1 MPTLYLS
8 FLGPFQVR
16 LDDTPLTA
24 FGSNKV
30 RALLVLLSVEAM
42 WPHAR
47 ERLAGM
53 LWPSHSERAAH
64 VCLRSALAN
73 LRHVI
78 GDHAADPPYLLVT
91 RHTLQFNPASRS
103 VRDFAGLQ
111 ALQDQS
117 IEQMETLAAAYHGEF
132 VEGFSLPDSPPF
144 EEWLRQQREQFAR
157 QFIEMLRALGTYHQW
172 GGDYERSIVYTRRQ
186 LQLEPWDEEAHRR
199 LMRLLFLSDRRS
211 LALAQYET
219 CCRLLREELGIAPEH
234 ETTEL
239 YERIRTETL

>member
-1 MPTLYLS
+1 
-8 FLGPFQVR
+8 
-16 LDDTPLTA
+16 
-24 FGSNKV
+24 
-30 RALLVLLSVEAM
+30 
-42 WPHAR
+42 
-47 ERLAGM
+47 
-53 LWPSHSERAAH
+53 
-64 VCLRSALAN
+64 
-73 LRHVI
+73 
-78 GDHAADPPYLLVT
+78 
-91 RHTLQFNPASRS
+91 
-103 VRDFAGLQ
+103 
-111 ALQDQS
+111 
-117 IEQMETLAAAYHGEF
+117 METLAAAYHGEF

-234 ETTEL
+234 ETTDL